1 MLLHSAGADGL
12 GVILLRGDLPGRQPQ
27 KVRETMED
35 VVASGSTAQ
44 VQSILA
50 SVQPRMTWP
59 VREAG
64 LTCMPKSF
72 ADCSCDG

>member
-1 MLLHSAGADGL
+1 MIPQSADTDGQ
-12 GVILLRGDLPGRQPQ
+12 GVILSRDDLTGRQPPELL
-27 KVRETMED
+27 ETIED